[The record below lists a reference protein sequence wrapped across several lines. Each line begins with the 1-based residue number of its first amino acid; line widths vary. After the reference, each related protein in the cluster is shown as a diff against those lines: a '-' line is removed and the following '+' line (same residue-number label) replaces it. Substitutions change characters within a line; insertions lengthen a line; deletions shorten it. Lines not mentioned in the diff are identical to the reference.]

1 MSEPESHDEET
12 PPYHLSH
19 DALIVPYERLSDGEE
34 LANAITHGSGCAAA
48 IIATGWVV
56 ATHPM
61 SPAVL
66 IGFLVYAASLAFV
79 FLMSTISHVVT
90 DPARLHLAR
99 AWDQG
104 AIYLLIAGTYTPGVV
119 AFAGSGI
126 RPWLLLAIW
135 LLAGFGFFSKVVGK
149 HQVHAIDTWT
159 YIALGWFPA
168 MVLAPGVTLDYFLWM
183 LAGGLAYSLGVCF
196 LLNDSKVRYFHAV
209 WHLLVIVA
217 AAIHYYAIYSLAL

>member
-1 MSEPESHDEET
+1 MPETET
-12 PPYHLSH
+12 PDEPASPLHIPH

-48 IIATGWVV
+48 IAATAWVV

-61 SPAVL
+61 PTAVL

-79 FLMSTISHVVT
+79 FLMSTLSHVVT
-90 DPARLHLAR
+90 RPDRLHLLR
-99 AWDQG
+99 SWDQG

-119 AFAGSGI
+119 AFAGPAV

-135 LLAGFGFFSKVVGK
+135 LLAGFGFLSKVVGK
-149 HQVHAIDTWT
+149 HQIHAIDTWT
-159 YIALGWFPA
+159 YIALGWLPA
-168 MVLAPGVTLDYFLWM
+168 MILAPGVTLDYFLWM

-209 WHLLVIVA
+209 WHLLVMLA

>member
-1 MSEPESHDEET
+1 MSESEPPEDPANPLQATHE
-12 PPYHLSH
+12 
-19 DALIVPYERLSDGEE
+19 ALIVPYQRLSAGEE
-34 LANAITHGSGCAAA
+34 LANAITHGSGCIAA
-48 IIATGWVV
+48 IVATTWVV

-61 SPAVL
+61 PPAVM
-66 IGFLVYAASLAFV
+66 IGFLVYAVSLAFV
-79 FLMSTISHVVT
+79 FLMSTLSHVVT
-90 DPARLHLAR
+90 DPQRLHLLR

-119 AFAGSGI
+119 AFAGPSV

-135 LLAGFGFFSKVVGK
+135 LLAGFGFLSKVVGK

-168 MVLAPGVTLDYFLWM
+168 MILAPGVTLDYFLWM

-196 LLNDSKVRYFHAV
+196 LLNDSKVRYFHAI
-209 WHLLVIVA
+209 WHLLVIAA